1 MRYRSI
7 LITIPLIVITMGA
20 CKKEFLQM
28 PITNTTTVDSVFTT
42 TAKAQGAIA
51 YAYRNALGQGLPW
64 KNWWN
69 AMLQENLSG
78 GMNYGFSWTMAKDIV
93 LNGMSAAGVNED
105 MDGYT
110 SNFSPIR
117 QAYLVKENIDK
128 VADMSEGDKVVVK
141 AEMMALIAY
150 RYEQMFIMYGGVP
163 IVSSSLKASDSLAI
177 PRNPLQ
183 QVLDSIV
190 SWCDQA
196 AAVLPSKW
204 PDTWSGR
211 MTKAAALAIR
221 SKALLHAARPLFN
234 SATPYLESGEKSNL
248 ICLGSA
254 DANRWTIAANAAEA
268 VITEAEAGGGA
279 YIINTGNPLDDYS
292 TATSVPANA
301 EVLLAFKFRN
311 DVLFDAGN
319 WNNLPMNAFYNC
331 RVWEAQG
338 NVLTTNQLENYYK
351 TDGTNQTW
359 PGVGTTVSFSDYT
372 TKMNQMEPRFR
383 STFQPWEMDAW
394 NNPGD
399 ANWKNAS
406 TFGNG
411 PGFGCAR
418 VVKFYA
424 KAGGRAWFEFPIFR
438 LAAAYLSAAEAWN
451 ETGQTTKALDRLNKI
466 HQRAGLPAVTE
477 TDQTKLRAIIQREWA
492 VEFYNENYRLHDIK
506 HWKLPNIGN
515 GIIGG
520 PIRSMAFNNGGG
532 VKLTGN
538 TNYTD
543 KVIYTAVWAPKQYL
557 NPFPQT
563 EINKGYLVQNPG
575 Y

>member
-1 MRYRSI
+1 
-7 LITIPLIVITMGA
+7 
-20 CKKEFLQM
+20 M
-28 PITNTTTVDSVFTT
+28 P
-42 TAKAQGAIA
+42 
-51 YAYRNALGQGLPW
+51 
-64 KNWWN
+64 
-69 AMLQENLSG
+69 
-78 GMNYGFSWTMAKDIV
+78 
-93 LNGMSAAGVNED
+93 
-105 MDGYT
+105 
-110 SNFSPIR
+110 
-117 QAYLVKENIDK
+117 
-128 VADMSEGDKVVVK
+128 EGDKAVVK

-177 PRNPLQ
+177 PRSPLQ

-196 AAVLPSKW
+196 VAVLPSKW
-204 PDTWSGR
+204 PDNWTGR
-211 MTKAAALAIR
+211 MTKAATLAIK

-234 SATPYLESGEKSNL
+234 SATPYLELGENNNL

-254 DANRWTIAANAAEA
+254 NANRWTTAANAAEA
-268 VITEAEAGGGA
+268 VIAEAEAGGGA

-292 TATSVPANA
+292 TATSVPSNA
-301 EVLLAFKFRN
+301 EVLLAFKFKN
-311 DVLFDAGN
+311 DVLFDGGN

-359 PGVGTTVSFSDYT
+359 PNVSTTAAFSDYT
-372 TKMNQMEPRFR
+372 TRMNQMEARFR

-451 ETGQTTKALDRLNKI
+451 EAGQTAKALDRLNKI

-477 TDQTKLRAIIQREWA
+477 TDQIKLRAIIQREWA
-492 VEFYNENYRLHDIK
+492 VEFFDENYRLHDVK
-506 HWKLPNIGN
+506 HWKLSNIGS

-520 PIRSMAFNNGGG
+520 PIRSMAFNSGGG
-532 VKLTGN
+532 VKITGN

-543 KVIYTAVWAPKQYL
+543 KVIYTAVWSPKQYL
-557 NPFPQT
+557 NPFPQG
-563 EINKGYLVQNPG
+563 EINKAYLVQNPG

>member
-7 LITIPLIVITMGA
+7 LITTLIAITIGA

-28 PITNTTTVDSVFTT
+28 PITSATTVDSVFTT

-51 YAYRNALGQGLPW
+51 NAYRNILGQGLPW

-105 MDGYT
+105 MDGYA

-128 VADMSEGDKVVVK
+128 VADMSAEDKAIVK
-141 AEMMALIAY
+141 AEMMALVAY

-163 IVSSSLKASDSLAI
+163 VISSSLKASDSLAI
-177 PRNPLQ
+177 PRSPLQ
-183 QVLDSIV
+183 QVLDSVV

-204 PDTWSGR
+204 ADTWNGR

-234 SATPYLESGEKSNL
+234 SATPYLELGENSNL
-248 ICLGSA
+248 LCLGSA
-254 DANRWTIAANAAEA
+254 NANRWTIAANAAEA

-292 TATSVPANA
+292 TATSVPSNA

-359 PGVGTTVSFSDYT
+359 PGVGTTVAFSDYT

-492 VEFYNENYRLHDIK
+492 VEFFDENYRLHDIK
-506 HWKLPNIGN
+506 HWKLPNIGS

-520 PIRSMAFNNGGG
+520 PIRSMAFNSGGS

-543 KVIYTAVWAPKQYL
+543 KVIYTGVWSPKQYL